1 MARALAL
8 QARGHRFES
17 DILHERRQELSSDDQ
32 SIPTDKSGGSS
43 VRIRYPPRKE
53 CEIECECEI
62 EREGVFSK
70 VEQPVLS
77 GPISQSTNLTN
88 QQISPLGA
96 FDPVRFRS
104 YLPKGR
110 REKRPTIARQP
121 KYPAKDLT

>member
-53 CEIECECEI
+53 SESEIES

-77 GPISQSTNLTN
+77 GPISQSTN
-88 QQISPLGA
+88 
-96 FDPVRFRS
+96 
-104 YLPKGR
+104 
-110 REKRPTIARQP
+110 
-121 KYPAKDLT
+121 